1 MTFKYFCIL
10 EIAGMH
16 FKIVYGLELSKKRN
30 CIVQIQAISTMTNL
44 IKFNFI
50 FELCTLTHYSQSP
63 FIGLRAS
70 FSALHSY
77 CLDKRCY

>member
-16 FKIVYGLELSKKRN
+16 FKIVYGLEFSKKGTV

-44 IKFNFI
+44 IKFI
-50 FELCTLTHYSQSP
+50 FGLCTLTHYSQSP

-70 FSALHSY
+70 L
-77 CLDKRCY
+77 R